1 MAALVAS
8 IMLSAPPSLAA
19 DAVAQ
24 QTLVE
29 SIPFGAV
36 FGILG
41 LAAALASYSSQG
53 KVRVLSSTTTR
64 TPFPIN

>member
-8 IMLSAPPSLAA
+8 MMLSAPASLAA
-19 DAVAQ
+19 APDAVAQ

-29 SIPFGAV
+29 SMPFGAV

-41 LAAALASYSSQG
+41 LAAAVVSYSSQG
-53 KVRVLSSTTTR
+53 KVGACFVLLH
-64 TPFPIN
+64 